1 MNVYAKKQGLRT
13 ILIVLML
20 CAFVPAGRAGEP
32 AQRASSWGAPVA
44 DPELKNFYRVDE
56 HLYRSAQPDAAGM
69 KQLEK
74 LGIVN
79 VLNLRQFHTDT
90 KEAEGTSLH
99 LYHVP
104 MNAAVIKDADLVAA
118 LNIISAAKEP
128 VLVHCWHGS
137 DRTGAVV
144 AMYRI
149 LFQGWTKADAI
160 TEMVEGGYGHH
171 AIYANIAKHIK
182 AVDVEAMRRELAI
195 SKKSQKPND

>member
-1 MNVYAKKQGLRT
+1 MNVYTKKQAWRA
-13 ILIVLML
+13 ILIVMML
-20 CAFVPAGRAGEP
+20 CALVPASRADEP
-32 AQRASSWGAPVA
+32 AQRASSWGVSVA

-104 MNAAVIKDADLVAA
+104 MNAALIKDEDVIAA
-118 LNIISAAKEP
+118 LNIISAAKKP

-149 LFQGWTKADAI
+149 FFQGWSKEDAI

-171 AIYANIAKHIK
+171 AIYSNIAKYIK
-182 AVDVEAMRRELAI
+182 AVDVEAMRRKLAPAE
-195 SKKSQKPND
+195 KGQKSDE